1 MRVIYR
7 RLGLRGEAM
16 VLLGIIWCLIGVGV
30 VLGAACESGGLLHT
44 LVPLPLR
51 IAVWVVSGVFAVWAA
66 FFGRTELALGV
77 LAVAPI
83 VRAVSYLWA
92 WVMWLVPGGPV
103 GVPTGWYAALFY
115 FVMIGLVVLAAHI
128 PAGASPPLS
137 GGSQP
142 REGA

>member
-1 MRVIYR
+1 MRVIYH

-30 VLGAACESGGLLHT
+30 ILGVAHESVDLLHT
-44 LVPLPLR
+44 LVPIPLR
-51 IAVWVVSGVFAVWAA
+51 LAVWIGPGLYALWAA
-66 FFGRTELALGV
+66 FFGKTELALGA

-83 VRAVSYLWA
+83 IRAVSYLWA
-92 WVMWLVPGGPV
+92 WVMSLVPGGPD

-128 PAGASPPLS
+128 PAEASAPLS
-137 GGSQP
+137 ETGQP